1 MTDHPGIKTM
11 YQTEDGEIWYTMGL
25 AKQHDLDLQMGLQVS
40 RVANEFMSLWENV
53 EIKKLSQVLPTVE
66 DLFIE
71 WLNTTNKVKLC

>member
-1 MTDHPGIKTM
+1 MTDHPGITTVF
-11 YQTEDGEIWYTMGL
+11 QTEDGDIWDSIER
-25 AKQHDLDLQMGLQVS
+25 AKEHDLDLLMGLQVS
-40 RVANEFMSLWENV
+40 RAANEFMSLWENV

>member
-11 YQTEDGEIWYTMGL
+11 YQTEDGEIWDTIEQARQY
-25 AKQHDLDLQMGLQVS
+25 DLELQMGFQVS

>member
-1 MTDHPGIKTM
+1 MTDHPGIKTV
-11 YQTEDGEIWYTMGL
+11 YQTEDGDIWDSIER
-25 AKQHDLDLQMGLQVS
+25 AKEHDLDLQMGLQVS
-40 RVANEFMSLWENV
+40 RAANEFMSLWENV